1 MNNEIILTLALIL
14 GTIASL
20 RSLDYFLTKLGAIK
34 KVSEKR
40 TYYISKSISF
50 LVIVVAFLLL
60 AIIWSVSLDGVLI
73 FASSIFT
80 VVGVALFAQ
89 WSILS
94 NLTASI
100 IIFFTFPAR
109 VGDTITII
117 DGDNTV
123 TGTIIEISLFTI
135 ELLDADG
142 ETIMYPNNLFIQKP
156 IKKLKKTKED
166 MCLES

>member
-1 MNNEIILTLALIL
+1 MNNEIFFTIALL
-14 GTIASL
+14 FGTVASL
-20 RSLDYFLTKLGAIK
+20 RFLDYFLNKIGSIK

-40 TYYISKSISF
+40 IFYITKSISVLGVLLAF
-50 LVIVVAFLLL
+50 LVL

-94 NLTASI
+94 NLTASV

-117 DGDNTV
+117 DGENSV
-123 TGTIIEISLFTI
+123 TGKIVEISLFTI
-135 ELLDADG
+135 ELMDEEG

-156 IKKLKKTKED
+156 IKKLRRSKEEK
-166 MCLES
+166 CLVS

>member
-1 MNNEIILTLALIL
+1 MSNEIILTIALIF
-14 GTIASL
+14 GTIISL
-20 RSLDYFLTKLGAIK
+20 KFLGYFLKKSGSIK

-40 TYYISKSISF
+40 IFYISKSISF
-50 LVIVVAFLLL
+50 LVIILAFLFL
-60 AIIWSVSLDGVLI
+60 AIIWSVSLSGVLI

-94 NLTASI
+94 NLTASV

-109 VGDTITII
+109 VGDTIKII
-117 DGDNTV
+117 DGDNSV
-123 TGTIIEISLFTI
+123 TGKIVEISLFTI
-135 ELLDADG
+135 ELVDDEG

-156 IKKLKKTKED
+156 IKKLKRPKEEV
-166 MCLES
+166 CLVS